1 MSQNE
6 ELFKN
11 FLIKNNIEYHIPTK
25 DVYCINKVPFNKNG
39 IYKPDFYLPQKDLYI
54 EVKGFMTIW
63 TVNKLQY
70 LLKKRLPENFCILQM
85 TEDWWIPAV
94 RDDETL
100 TSAKSKIAKSIAI
113 QFEEIKKLSAKQLH
127 DLSLERLEEYLIVN
141 QKELDKWLELPKKM

>member
-6 ELFKN
+6 EMFKA
-11 FLIKNNIEYHIPTK
+11 FLNKNNIEYYIPTK
-25 DVYCINKVPFNKNG
+25 DNYCINAVPFNKTG
-39 IYKPDFYLPQKDLYI
+39 IYKPDFYLPHKDLYI

-94 RDDETL
+94 REDKTL
-100 TSAKSKIAKSIAI
+100 TSVKSKIEKSIAV
-113 QFEEIKKLSAKQLH
+113 QFEEIRTLSAKELH
-127 DLSLERLEEYLIVN
+127 DLSLQRLEEYLTVN
-141 QKELDKWLELPKKM
+141 QKELDKWLM